1 MNKYRTALILKFAAG
16 ILSVFVV
23 GCIAI
28 VALAL
33 WDHRERRVTLN
44 TDGASPLNESQA
56 IELSREVLKR
66 VGEDASLFE
75 PAFYDHADHT
85 KFFARNADTP
95 TRGYVLWHSL
105 GDPRCWN
112 FIVLMEQVASEVHCE
127 VARGE

>member
-56 IELSREVLKR
+56 IELSREALKR

-75 PAFYDHADHT
+75 PQ
-85 KFFARNADTP
+85 
-95 TRGYVLWHSL
+95 
-105 GDPRCWN
+105 C
-112 FIVLMEQVASEVHCE
+112 
-127 VARGE
+127 